1 MAKVLS
7 EKKTTKDLI
16 LEKAFSFYDRPHYN
30 NFSMSDLAK
39 RAGITKPA
47 IYRHFSSKSE
57 LLKEMQDYFFK
68 SLSEH
73 LLEDSSNLHD
83 GVYSCSDLRSAV
95 IFFAENPQFINY
107 FICQLCENF
116 RFEETIVKELVQRG
130 CRNFPQKDSSG
141 FNETK
146 IKVHAFYCGMTFLFF
161 LKYRHISVKKQE
173 KVCMPEEFAEKLI
186 KFVAGGFKGSVSEN
200 SSLFPAKI
208 DEKRRLELDRICH
221 LKKEDFPEENKI
233 FLALSSVIRKNQIG
247 GVTIEKIADELNMSK
262 SGLYFYFANKNEM
275 ISTLIDREL
284 DLMEVICHENST
296 EARNFSEV
304 IYIFFRSVLE
314 FFMVRPSVIPVY
326 GWLLQTKTEAE
337 FFGKLETPRFDF
349 LSERFKDAFGEIDLG
364 MKVDSHVFLFYLG
377 MLPVAMMGFNERKN
391 YTNDEIFTIFSAI
404 FDFIEYGVADFS
416 V

>member
-1 MAKVLS
+1 M
-7 EKKTTKDLI
+7 
-16 LEKAFSFYDRPHYN
+16 
-30 NFSMSDLAK
+30 
-39 RAGITKPA
+39 
-47 IYRHFSSKSE
+47 
-57 LLKEMQDYFFK
+57 
-68 SLSEH
+68 
-73 LLEDSSNLHD
+73 
-83 GVYSCSDLRSAV
+83 
-95 IFFAENPQFINY
+95 
-107 FICQLCENF
+107 
-116 RFEETIVKELVQRG
+116 
-130 CRNFPQKDSSG
+130 
-141 FNETK
+141 
-146 IKVHAFYCGMTFLFF
+146 
-161 LKYRHISVKKQE
+161 
-173 KVCMPEEFAEKLI
+173 
-186 KFVAGGFKGSVSEN
+186 SEN